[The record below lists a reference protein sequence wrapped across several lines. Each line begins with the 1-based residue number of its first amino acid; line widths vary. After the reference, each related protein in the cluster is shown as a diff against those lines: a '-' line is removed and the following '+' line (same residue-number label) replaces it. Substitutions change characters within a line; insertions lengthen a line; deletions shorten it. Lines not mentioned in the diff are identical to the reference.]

1 MIQTGVHK
9 KNELDYF
16 FVEESYGGNQDLFPE
31 VSMRDG
37 GCGAVAACESCIYF
51 ARRADKKKLYPHKLE
66 EITWEEYHDFAYI
79 MKHYLCPRPNGIDTL
94 ELYMEGFGEYL
105 KDVHEENLMMEAFHG
120 THAYEEAREAV
131 KGNPYSFLHIDKA
144 EIDLPKGTDVYSD
157 EVYQK
162 AKENLEN
169 LEKTGALI
177 QDEKPC
183 FYIYRQIMNGRSQ
196 TGIVGCASIDDYM
209 NNIIKKHEY
218 TLARKE
224 EDRIRHVDTCNANTG
239 PIFLTYRKNDTIS
252 NAVKAWANNNEPIYD
267 FVSDSVKQTV
277 WKIDDENTIN
287 LISGEFDKISAL
299 YIADGHHRCA
309 SAVKVGQKRR
319 EEKPDFTGEE
329 EFNFFLSVAF
339 PDDEL
344 EIMDYNR
351 VVKDLNGMS
360 DDEFITAI
368 SEKFDVEKVGGQYK
382 PCKRH
387 TFGMLIGENWYKLT
401 AKPEIIDE
409 SDPVKRLDVSILQDN
424 LLSPI
429 LDIDDPKTNRRIDF
443 IGGIR
448 GLNELEKR
456 CKEDM
461 HLAFAMYPTSIGDL
475 MSIADADLIMPPKST
490 WFEPKLLSGIFIHHL
505 S

>member
-1 MIQTGVHK
+1 MALYRAFK
-9 KNELDYF
+9 AF
-16 FVEESYGGNQDLFPE
+16 RPE
-31 VSMRDG
+31 KSKQ
-37 GCGAVAACESCIYF
+37 ALIPALPY
-51 ARRADKKKLYPHKLE
+51 
-66 EITWEEYHDFAYI
+66 
-79 MKHYLCPRPNGIDTL
+79 
-94 ELYMEGFGEYL
+94 
-105 KDVHEENLMMEAFHG
+105 DVMNSD
-120 THAYEEAREAV
+120 EAREAV

-144 EIDLPKGTDVYSD
+144 EIDLPKDTDLYSD
-157 EVYQK
+157 EVYNK
-162 AKENLEN
+162 AKENLDN

-209 NNIIKKHEY
+209 NNVIKKHEH
-218 TLARKE
+218 TLAKKE
-224 EDRIRHVDTCNANTG
+224 QDRIRHVDTCNANTG
-239 PIFLTYRKNDTIS
+239 PIFLTYRKNDVIS
-252 NAVKAWANNNEPIYD
+252 NAVDKWVCDNESVYD
-267 FVSDSVKQTV
+267 FVADGVRQTV
-277 WKIDDENTIN
+277 WVVNDNDTID
-287 LISGEFDKISAL
+287 LISNEFEKISAL

-319 EEKPDFTGEE
+319 EENPDYTGKE

-360 DDEFITAI
+360 EEEFIAAI
-368 SEKFDVEKVGGQYK
+368 SKSFDVEKANGQYK
-382 PCKRH
+382 PKERH
-387 TFGMLIGENWYKLT
+387 TFGMLIGNEWYKLT
-401 AKPEIIDE
+401 AKKQIIDE

-429 LDIDDPKTNRRIDF
+429 LDIDDPKTNDRIDF

-448 GLNELEKR
+448 GLSELEKR
-456 CKEDM
+456 CQSDM
-461 HLAFAMYPTSIGDL
+461 TLAFAMYPTSIDDL
-475 MSIADADLIMPPKST
+475 MSIADAGLIMPPKST

-505 S
+505 N

>member
-1 MIQTGVHK
+1 MALYRAFQA
-9 KNELDYF
+9 F
-16 FVEESYGGNQDLFPE
+16 RPE
-31 VSMRDG
+31 KSKQALIPALPYDVMNSDEAKEM
-37 GCGAVAACESCIYF
+37 V
-51 ARRADKKKLYPHKLE
+51 
-66 EITWEEYHDFAYI
+66 
-79 MKHYLCPRPNGIDTL
+79 
-94 ELYMEGFGEYL
+94 
-105 KDVHEENLMMEAFHG
+105 KD
-120 THAYEEAREAV
+120 
-131 KGNPYSFLHIDKA
+131 NPYSFLHIDKA
-144 EIDLPKGTDVYSD
+144 EIDLPKGTDIYSD
-157 EVYQK
+157 EVYRK

-177 QDEKPC
+177 QDKKPC

-239 PIFLTYRKNDTIS
+239 PIFLTYRKNDIIS
-252 NAVKAWANNNEPIYD
+252 NTVNSWASAHESVYD
-267 FVSDSVKQTV
+267 FVADGVNQTV
-277 WKIDDENTIN
+277 WVIDDEDIINTI
-287 LISGEFDKISAL
+287 STEFAKIDAL

-319 EEKPDFTGEE
+319 EKKPDYTGDE

-360 DDEFITAI
+360 REEFL
-368 SEKFDVEKVGGQYK
+368 SSLSHSFEVEKVEAQYK
-382 PCKRH
+382 PTKRH
-387 TFGMLIGENWYKLT
+387 TFGMLIENDWYKLS
-401 AKPEIIDE
+401 AKEQIIDE

-429 LDIDDPKTNRRIDF
+429 LDIDDPKTNDRIDF

-448 GLNELEKR
+448 GLGELERR

-461 HLAFAMYPTSIGDL
+461 KLAFAMYPTSIGDL
-475 MSIADADLIMPPKST
+475 MSIADANLIMPPKST

-505 S
+505 T

>member
-1 MIQTGVHK
+1 MALYRAFQA
-9 KNELDYF
+9 F
-16 FVEESYGGNQDLFPE
+16 RPE
-31 VSMRDG
+31 KSKQALIPALPYDVMNSDEAKEM
-37 GCGAVAACESCIYF
+37 V
-51 ARRADKKKLYPHKLE
+51 
-66 EITWEEYHDFAYI
+66 
-79 MKHYLCPRPNGIDTL
+79 
-94 ELYMEGFGEYL
+94 
-105 KDVHEENLMMEAFHG
+105 KD
-120 THAYEEAREAV
+120 
-131 KGNPYSFLHIDKA
+131 NPCSFLHIDKA
-144 EIDLPKGTDVYSD
+144 EIDLPKGTDIYSD
-157 EVYQK
+157 EVYRK

-177 QDEKPC
+177 QDKKPC

-209 NNIIKKHEY
+209 NNVIKKHEH
-218 TLARKE
+218 TLAKKE

-239 PIFLTYRKNDTIS
+239 PIFLTYRKNDIIS
-252 NAVKAWANNNEPIYD
+252 NTVNSWVSSHESVYD
-267 FVSDSVKQTV
+267 FVADGVNQTV
-277 WKIDDENTIN
+277 WVIDDENIINTI
-287 LISGEFDKISAL
+287 STEFAKIDAL

-319 EEKPDFTGEE
+319 EEKPDYTGDE

-360 DDEFITAI
+360 REEFL
-368 SEKFDVEKVGGQYK
+368 SSLSHSFEVEKVEAQYK
-382 PCKRH
+382 PTKCH
-387 TFGMLIGENWYKLT
+387 TFGMLIENDWYKLS
-401 AKPEIIDE
+401 AKEQIIDE
-409 SDPVKRLDVSILQDN
+409 NDPVKRLDVSILQDN

-429 LDIDDPKTNRRIDF
+429 LDIDDPKTNDRIDF

-448 GLNELEKR
+448 GLGELERR

-461 HLAFAMYPTSIGDL
+461 KLAFAMYPTSISDL
-475 MSIADADLIMPPKST
+475 MSIADANLIMPPKST